1 MSQGGVPGYGPNQDN
16 LKASD
21 ADRERIVEQ
30 LRRHA
35 AEGRLTMDEFEERMS
50 AAYEART
57 YGALAEL
64 TRDLPVEL
72 GSPGSVGQGRSASN
86 RTGSNRPGSNRT
98 STGQP
103 WDSRPSSGA
112 PVDVSSVVDAAMAWR
127 MNRHELRHQLR
138 HQMRQQS
145 RWGADG
151 QGQVAGR
158 SRGRRAAGLAAM
170 TASWAS
176 ISVLLTGIWFLAGL
190 TDGNG
195 FGDFWPAWPIGIL
208 GLLTL
213 VKYIKFFGDRN

>member
-72 GSPGSVGQGRSASN
+72 GSSRAGQSG
-86 RTGSNRPGSNRT
+86 
-98 STGQP
+98 TGQS
-103 WDSRPSSGA
+103 WNARSTAWIESGWSQRTRP
-112 PVDVSSVVDAAMAWR
+112 AAHQNDPLA
-127 MNRHELRHQLR
+127 RH
-138 HQMRQQS
+138 
-145 RWGADG
+145 
-151 QGQVAGR
+151 VK
-158 SRGRRAAGLAAM
+158 
-170 TASWAS
+170 TAH
-176 ISVLLTGIWFLAGL
+176 
-190 TDGNG
+190 
-195 FGDFWPAWPIGIL
+195 
-208 GLLTL
+208 
-213 VKYIKFFGDRN
+213 

>member
-16 LKASD
+16 VKASD

-72 GSPGSVGQGRSASN
+72 GTPGSPGQRGAGQGRSGGG
-86 RTGSNRPGSNRT
+86 R
-98 STGQP
+98 P
-103 WDSRPSSGA
+103 WDSRSSSGA
-112 PVDVSSVVDAAMAWR
+112 PVDVASVADAAMAWR

-138 HQMRQQS
+138 NQMRQQS
-145 RWGADG
+145 RG
-151 QGQVAGR
+151 GQVARR
-158 SRGRRAAGLAAM
+158 SRGRAAAGLAAT
-170 TASWAS
+170 TAGWAS
-176 ISVLLTGIWFLAGL
+176 LSVLLTGIWFLAGL

-208 GLLTL
+208 GLLTA
-213 VKYIKFFGDRN
+213 VKYVKFFVDRD